1 VRKLWSIVRRE
12 LTRVGDRRKR
22 NKHERD
28 RANRRRRRIQDWEES
43 SKREP
48 GRGVAR
54 RAARQLGDDRRGCA
68 FCTATRSWFVAR
80 WAQVVD
86 AASAMRSYIA
96 TFVERVG
103 RLLTSRRADEA
114 SHASRG
120 VLRRRPY
127 PGSRP
132 RRFELHVPRG
142 YTEGSAVPLLM
153 VLHGCRQ
160 NTADIRSIS
169 NFDAIADRE
178 GFVVVYPFVT
188 SYSGVRMRNCWG
200 WWLDSEIRP
209 GAGEVEDVWQIVEQI
224 KGELNIDARRIHVAG
239 LSSGGGMAVAA
250 MVAHH
255 DKFASGAA
263 AAGVPYSETPRAVS
277 YGGPS
282 GVAFRPTEQ
291 VVRTMKSVMGAE
303 GRPSPILIVHS
314 VDDPVVDIGAAR
326 NLRDSWTACY
336 EIDSTRPGSEES
348 GVDGETSWVH
358 SKYRESRKRSAVE
371 TLFIEGAGHGWYG
384 GNPGRFSYP
393 AAPDTSSLMWQFFKR
408 HPLYSDTRRGSGRIQ
423 IREAS

>member
-1 VRKLWSIVRRE
+1 MRKLWSIVRRE
-12 LTRVGDRRKR
+12 LARVGDRRKR
-22 NKHERD
+22 NKQARD
-28 RANRRRRRIQDWEES
+28 RADRRRRRIRDWEES
-43 SKREP
+43 NKREP
-48 GRGVAR
+48 DRIVAR
-54 RAARQLGDDRRGCA
+54 RAALKSGQKPLDCA
-68 FCTATRSWFVAR
+68 FCTAARSWFAAR
-80 WAQVVD
+80 LAQVVD
-86 AASAMRSYIA
+86 AASAVRSYIA
-96 TFVERVG
+96 RFVERVG
-103 RLLTSRRADEA
+103 HRLTSGRADEA
-114 SHASRG
+114 FHASRG

-127 PGSRP
+127 SGSRP

-142 YTEGSAVPLLM
+142 YTDDSPVPLLM

-160 NTADIRSIS
+160 NIADIRSIS

-178 GFVVVYPFVT
+178 GFVAVYPFVT
-188 SYSGVRMRNCWG
+188 SYSGFRMRNCWG

-224 KGELNIDARRIHVAG
+224 QGELSIDARRIHIAG

-263 AAGVPYSETPRAVS
+263 VAGVPYSETPRAVS

-282 GVAFRPTEQ
+282 GVTFKPTAQ
-291 VVRTMKSVMGAE
+291 IVRTMKSVMGAE
-303 GRPSPILIVHS
+303 ERPSPIFIVHS
-314 VDDPVVDIGAAR
+314 VDDPVVGIGAAR

-336 EIDSTRPGSEES
+336 EIDSTRPASEVS

-371 TLFIEGAGHGWYG
+371 TVFIEGPGHGWYG

-408 HPLYSDTRRGSGRIQ
+408 HPLYSDTRRRSGRIQ